1 MISPRISS
9 GNITKRNTIDRNR
22 RILALDRW
30 LKNLRDIIIF
40 PFSVTVLIPL
50 YIYDRGEN
58 FISDD
63 LIAKIPGG
71 ILIALGLSLFI
82 YTVLLFNFVG
92 KGTLAPWSPK
102 EKLVIQGPYRYCR
115 NPMITG
121 VLLILIGEALI
132 FHSTSIL
139 IWVLTF
145 FGINTLYFI
154 FFEEPELSNK
164 FGEGYREYRQQVPR
178 WIPGTKP
185 FRKKNGNAT

>member
-1 MISPRISS
+1 MISRPISS

-22 RILALDRW
+22 RILALNRW

-50 YIYDRGEN
+50 FIYDREEN
-58 FISDD
+58 FIADS
-63 LIAKIPGG
+63 LTAKIPGG
-71 ILIALGLSLFI
+71 VLLALGLSLFF
-82 YTVLLFNFVG
+82 YTVFLFNFIA

-132 FHSTSIL
+132 FHSTGIL
-139 IWVLTF
+139 IWALTF

-154 FFEEPELSNK
+154 FFEEPELSEK
-164 FGEGYREYRQQVPR
+164 FGEGYQEYKQQVPR
-178 WIPGTKP
+178 WIPGSKP
-185 FRKKNGNAT
+185 FREKNGNAM